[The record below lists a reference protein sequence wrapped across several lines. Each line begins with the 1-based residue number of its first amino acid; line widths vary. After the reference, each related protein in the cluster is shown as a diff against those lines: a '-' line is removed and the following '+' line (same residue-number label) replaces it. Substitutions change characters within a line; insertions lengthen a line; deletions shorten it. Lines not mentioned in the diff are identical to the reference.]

1 MTIGIYSKQ
10 GSKRAKQRPEQAAAA
25 AEQASAAPPNNWADL
40 AGKQPEIAA
49 YFYFIGFSLHLI
61 TLHVIV
67 LLYIS
72 RGSRYS
78 QSIILYVINEMLLF
92 F

>member
-1 MTIGIYSKQ
+1 MTIGICKAGAAAERSSWQ
-10 GSKRAKQRPEQAAAA
+10 AAA

-67 LLYIS
+67 LLYIK
-72 RGSRYS
+72 R
-78 QSIILYVINEMLLF
+78 E
-92 F
+92 